1 METSTILGI
10 ISMLLSTGLA
20 VKLYADSDCRMHCGS
35 SIEAEPDT
43 ILATTHVDP
52 EVASV
57 PYPIDDPVN
66 PVNPV
71 PIHIPKKKRN
81 SLRQHSKE

>member
-1 METSTILGI
+1 METSTIISI

-35 SIEAEPDT
+35 SIETEPDT
-43 ILATTHVDP
+43 TLAAEP
-52 EVASV
+52 EVAV
-57 PYPIDDPVN
+57 PVPDPVN
-66 PVNPV
+66 PVHS
-71 PIHIPKKKRN
+71 HIPKKKRN